1 MSDTDPDDAPPPHEI
16 LAARIA
22 RDLRR
27 RNALTVSPALGAA
40 AAAEGTPARR
50 RALVGA
56 RLQLLRR
63 KLAAMEGRAT
73 AEQPA
78 PPARDADPEPDP
90 GATRPARRRSAV
102 RGMDLQD
109 AAALLSS
116 AAFEVDDEEDE
127 KDDDT

>member
-1 MSDTDPDDAPPPHEI
+1 MSDTDPDDATPPHAI
-16 LAARIA
+16 LAERIA

-40 AAAEGTPARR
+40 AAAEDAPLRR

-63 KLAAMEGRAT
+63 KLAAMEGGAKT
-73 AEQPA
+73 ARRA
-78 PPARDADPEPDP
+78 PPSDASPDPDADADT
-90 GATRPARRRSAV
+90 GASRPAQRKTVV

-116 AAFEVDDEEDE
+116 GAFEVDDDEDV
-127 KDDDT
+127 